1 MNESTN
7 LSKLITYEA
16 YLKEIF
22 TIIRPKRTIN
32 TLVDD
37 ITKIGKRVAEKCFD
51 SEDDEIT
58 RQIEY
63 DKKYNK
69 ITGGVFEGFA
79 IIFNH
84 IFQNDPEVGLK
95 FCSATKSN
103 NDFGVDA
110 IGVNANGIS
119 CATQIKFRSN
129 IKDLITYEDICKT
142 YTSGQIDFNIDTNKD
157 NSIWVFTTGTVNYI
171 ALNRFQNRLKVID
184 RKLIGTK
191 INNNDSFWEEAW
203 RLVNNLEEMK

>member
-1 MNESTN
+1 MNDSTN
-7 LSKLITYEA
+7 FSKLITYET

-22 TIIRPKRTIN
+22 SIIRPRRTVN
-32 TLVDD
+32 SLVDD
-37 ITKIGKRVAEKCFD
+37 ISNIGKRVAEECID
-51 SEDDEIT
+51 SEDNETT
-58 RQIEY
+58 RNIEY

-69 ITGGVFEGFA
+69 ITGGVFECFF
-79 IIFNH
+79 ITFNH

-95 FCSATKSN
+95 FCSATTSH

-110 IGVNANGIS
+110 TGVNANGIP
-119 CATQIKFRSN
+119 CAAQIKFRSN
-129 IKDLITYEDICKT
+129 VKDLITYEDICKT

-157 NSIWVFTTGTVNYI
+157 NSIWIFTTGTVNHI
-171 ALNRFQNRLKVID
+171 AINKFESRLKIID
-184 RKLIGTK
+184 RNLIRTK

>member
-7 LSKLITYEA
+7 LSKLITYETN
-16 YLKEIF
+16 LKEIF

-32 TLVDD
+32 ILVDD
-37 ITKIGKRVAEKCFD
+37 ITKIGKCAAEKSID
-51 SEDDEIT
+51 SEYNAIT
-58 RQIEY
+58 HQIEY

-69 ITGGVFEGFA
+69 ITGGVFECFF

-95 FCSATKSN
+95 FCSATTSN

-110 IGVNANGIS
+110 AGVNANGIS
-119 CATQIKFRSN
+119 CAVQMKFRSN

-142 YTSGQIDFNIDTNKD
+142 YTSGQIDFDIDTNKD
-157 NSIWVFTTGTVNYI
+157 NSIVVFTTGTVNYI
-171 ALNRFQNRLKVID
+171 AKNRFQKRLKIID
-184 RKLIGTK
+184 RRLIGTK
-191 INNNDSFWEEAW
+191 INNNDSFWEDAW